1 MLLAQFTFANTWRTS
16 SGSESTNVSTVS
28 APIIFPV
35 PNEYIPVCQSNLV
48 QYLTMVLVISS
59 TTALVVVAAK
69 EVVVLDVVLIVVT
82 ARRRF
87 IEAV

>member
-59 TTALVVVAAK
+59 TTALVVVTTVV
-69 EVVVLDVVLIVVT
+69 EVDDVVLIVVT